1 MNRILIIFNI
11 LFLIALVIVSVL
23 LYNCQNKLISLSREA
38 VPELGFWE
46 LIEYPD
52 NLLEGKV
59 ISISKEEPVTVAVE
73 IDGSKIIPNVG
84 LLKKTISIPDDAE
97 LVFHEVTPRWD
108 RPMELN
114 ELEVGDNVVIA
125 TKESTR
131 ANLLT
136 QDIFTATKIIKIRT
150 LD

>member
-1 MNRILIIFNI
+1 
-11 LFLIALVIVSVL
+11 
-23 LYNCQNKLISLSREA
+23 
-38 VPELGFWE
+38 
-46 LIEYPD
+46 
-52 NLLEGKV
+52 
-59 ISISKEEPVTVAVE
+59 
-73 IDGSKIIPNVG
+73 VG